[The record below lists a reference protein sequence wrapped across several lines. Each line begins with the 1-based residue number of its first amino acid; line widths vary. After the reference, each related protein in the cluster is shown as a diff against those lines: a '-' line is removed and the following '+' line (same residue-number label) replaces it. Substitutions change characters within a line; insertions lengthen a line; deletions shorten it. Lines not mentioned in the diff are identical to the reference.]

1 MLMAAMGQRRKVV
14 MNGSGIIDCT
24 VNVCLFLRNI
34 RFPCDLGTL
43 LMFVACVFT
52 SKNMYIENV
61 YMLNL

>member
-1 MLMAAMGQRRKVV
+1 
-14 MNGSGIIDCT
+14 MNGLGIIDCI

-34 RFPCDLGTL
+34 RFLCDLGIL
-43 LMFVACVFT
+43 LMFVVCVFI